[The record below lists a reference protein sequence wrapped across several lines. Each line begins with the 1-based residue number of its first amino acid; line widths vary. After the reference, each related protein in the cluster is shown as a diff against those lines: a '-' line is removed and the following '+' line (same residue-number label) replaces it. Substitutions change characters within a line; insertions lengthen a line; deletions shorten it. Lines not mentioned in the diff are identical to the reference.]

1 MLSAIPSDAQA
12 KNAVQVSK
20 EGASAT
26 DFIGRRAETS
36 DHPLAF
42 LVNGPPAYVI
52 PPHFHEIDQYQ
63 IFVGGSATLGK
74 HAVAPG
80 SVHYADAYTP
90 YGPITATEEGFNYLT
105 LRPRSI
111 IGYHEMPGE
120 GPLLKPV
127 NAARGRRGRM
137 MVADIDPALPHRTE
151 CETLFEEPDGIAAY
165 RLSAEPDAALPQPA
179 VAHGGAYYVVLSGA
193 IDADGTTYPPRAT
206 IWIGQGEEPPTMI
219 AGPEGASVAF
229 MSFALQAVDVGRVNE
244 A

>member
-1 MLSAIPSDAQA
+1 MLSAIPSEAQA

-63 IFVGGSATLGK
+63 LFVGGSATLGK
-74 HAVAPG
+74 HAVASG

-90 YGPITATEEGFNYLT
+90 YGPITANAEGFNYLT

-120 GPLLKPV
+120 GSLLKPV
-127 NAARGRRGRM
+127 NEARGRRGRM
-137 MVADIDPALPHRTE
+137 MVADIDPALPLATGSE
-151 CETLFEEPDGIAAY
+151 ALFEEPDGIAAY
-165 RLSAEPDAALPQPA
+165 RLTAGPGDALPQPHLT
-179 VAHGGAYYVVLSGA
+179 HGGAYYVVMSGT
-193 IDADGTTYPPRAT
+193 ITSEGTTYPERAT
-206 IWIGQGEEPPTMI
+206 IWIGRDEAPPAMV
-219 AGPEGASVAF
+219 AGPKGASVAF
-229 MSFALQAVDVGRVNE
+229 MSFAR
-244 A
+244 

>member
-1 MLSAIPSDAQA
+1 MLSAIPSEALA

-74 HAVAPG
+74 HAVTPG

-90 YGPITATEEGFNYLT
+90 YGPIAATEEGFNYLT

-120 GPLLKPV
+120 GSLLKPV

-137 MVADIDPALPHRTE
+137 MVADIEPAAPHGTE

-165 RLSAEPDAALPQPA
+165 RLAAEPGADLPQPDI
-179 VAHGGAYYVVLSGA
+179 AHGGAYYVVLNGAVVSG
-193 IDADGTTYPPRAT
+193 GTTYPPRAT
-206 IWIGQGEEPPTMI
+206 IWIDQDEPPPAMI
-219 AGPEGASVAF
+219 AGPEGAAVAF
-229 MSFALQAVDVGRVNE
+229 MSFARRAD
-244 A
+244 

>member
-1 MLSAIPSDAQA
+1 MLSAIPSEAVA
-12 KNAVQVSK
+12 RNAVQVSK

-26 DFIGRRAETS
+26 DFIGKRAETY

-42 LVNGPPAYVI
+42 LVNGPPAFVI

-74 HAVAPG
+74 HMVVAG

-90 YGPITATEEGFNYLT
+90 YGPITATEDGFNYIT

-111 IGYHEMPGE
+111 IGYHEMPNG

-137 MVADIDPALPHRTE
+137 LVADIEPGQRH
-151 CETLFEEPDGIAAY
+151 ETGSEALFEEPDGIAAY
-165 RLSAEPDAALPQPA
+165 RLSAGPGAVLPQPD
-179 VAHGGAYYVVLSGA
+179 VDHGGAYYVVLEGEITA
-193 IDADGTTYPPRAT
+193 AGTAYPPRST
-206 IWIGQGEEPPTMI
+206 LWVGQGEPPPTMV

-229 MSFALQAVDVGRVNE
+229 MSFARRD
-244 A
+244 

>member
-1 MLSAIPSDAQA
+1 MLSAIPSEALA
-12 KNAVQVSK
+12 RNAVQVSK

-42 LVNGPPAYVI
+42 LVNGPPEFVI

-74 HAVAPG
+74 HTVLPG

-90 YGPITATEEGFNYLT
+90 YGPITATEDGFNYLT

-111 IGYHEMPGE
+111 IGYHEMPAG

-127 NAARGRRGRM
+127 NTARGRRGRM
-137 MVADIDPALPHRTE
+137 MVADIEPGRPRQIA
-151 CETLFEEPDGIAAY
+151 CEPLFEEPDGIAAY
-165 RLSAEPDAALPQPA
+165 RLAAGPGGVLPQPDI
-179 VAHGGAYYVVLSGA
+179 AHGGAYYVVLDGE
-193 IDADGTTYPPRAT
+193 ITADDQAYPPRSCL
-206 IWIGQGEEPPTMI
+206 WVGQGEAPPKMI
-219 AGPEGASVAF
+219 AGADGASVAF
-229 MSFALQAVDVGRVNE
+229 MSFARHTG
-244 A
+244 

>member
-1 MLSAIPSDAQA
+1 MLSAIPSEAIG

-26 DFIGRRAETS
+26 DFIGKRAETS

-42 LVNGPPAYVI
+42 LVKGPPAYVI

-74 HAVAPG
+74 HAVAAG
-80 SVHYADAYTP
+80 SVHYADTYTP
-90 YGPITATEEGFNYLT
+90 YGPITATEEGFDYIT

-127 NAARGRRGRM
+127 NEARGRRGRM
-137 MVADIDPALPHRTE
+137 IVADIDPKTHEAG
-151 CETLFEEPDGIAAY
+151 CETLFQEPDGIATC
-165 RLSAEPDAALPQPA
+165 RISAPAGTALAQPDIK
-179 VAHGGAYYVVLSGA
+179 HGGAYYVVLTG
-193 IDADGTTYPPRAT
+193 DVTADGTTYPPRSC
-206 IWIGQGEEPPTMI
+206 IWIDQDETPPAMT
-219 AGPEGASVAF
+219 AGPDGALVAF
-229 MSFALQAVDVGRVNE
+229 MSFARQAG
-244 A
+244 

>member
-1 MLSAIPSDAQA
+1 MLSAIPSEALA

-63 IFVGGSATLGK
+63 IFVGGSATLGR

-90 YGPITATEEGFNYLT
+90 YGPITATGEGFNYLT

-120 GPLLKPV
+120 GSLLKPV
-127 NAARGRRGRM
+127 NEARGRRGRM
-137 MVADIDPALPHRTE
+137 MVADIDPALARGTA

-165 RLSAEPDAALPQPA
+165 HLTAQPGEALPQPDI
-179 VAHGGAYYVVLSGA
+179 AHGGAYYVVLSGA
-193 IDADGTTYPPRAT
+193 IVSDGTTYPPRAT
-206 IWIGQGEEPPTMI
+206 IWIGQGEAPPAMV

-229 MSFALQAVDVGRVNE
+229 MSFARRAN
-244 A
+244 